1 MISVLSGAKHKI
13 AAVCCLIEE
22 DTAGSRLSNTFTT
35 PDSHPYV
42 PIVIQCPCPLCNI
55 CTNSP
60 FLISYDMDRPKIVF

>member
-42 PIVIQCPCPLCNI
+42 DIVIQCPWHRDPLSF
-55 CTNSP
+55 SP
-60 FLISYDMDRPKIVF
+60 EDETEPQSYKYGYM